1 MPALIPAASSEPQPV
16 PRMRR
21 LQVRAAYHAI
31 ACDYPQ
37 SVFPF
42 MPFQP
47 LWMAGLDLHDRGV
60 FSALLEMSWS
70 VLPPCYLPDDPDQLR
85 RMLVE
90 RYRHPSWDEPVP
102 PLVLWR
108 FRRDARQGLIYFPP
122 LLHAYRYMLR
132 AEHPDDVLQLAVM

>member
-1 MPALIPAASSEPQPV
+1 M
-16 PRMRR
+16 
-21 LQVRAAYHAI
+21 RAAYHAI
-31 ACDYPQ
+31 ACDYPKC
-37 SVFPF
+37 VFPF

-47 LWMAGLDLHDRGV
+47 RWMAGLNSHDRNV
-60 FSALLEMSWS
+60 FSALLEISWS
-70 VLPPCYLPDDPDQLR
+70 MVPPCHLPGDPDQLR

-90 RYRHPSWDEPVP
+90 RFHDSSWDEPVP

-108 FRRDARQGLIYFPP
+108 FRRDPQQDVIYFPP

>member
-1 MPALIPAASSEPQPV
+1 M
-16 PRMRR
+16 
-21 LQVRAAYHAI
+21 RAAYQAI
-31 ACDYPQ
+31 ACDYPK

-47 LWMAGLDLHDRGV
+47 LWMAGLDLHDRGI
-60 FSALLEMSWS
+60 FSALLEISWC

-85 RMLVE
+85 RLLVE

-102 PLVLWR
+102 PRVLWR
-108 FRRDARQGLIYFPP
+108 FRNDPRQGLIYFPP

-132 AEHPDDVLQLAVM
+132 AEHPDDVLQLSVM